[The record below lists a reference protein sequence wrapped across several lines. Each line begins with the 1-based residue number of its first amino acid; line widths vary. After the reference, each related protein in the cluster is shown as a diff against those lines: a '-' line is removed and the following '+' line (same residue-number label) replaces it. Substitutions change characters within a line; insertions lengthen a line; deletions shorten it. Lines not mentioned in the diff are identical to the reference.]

1 MKQDFNRGD
10 RLSRQIVKVLS
21 EVLVRDTND
30 KRLRMVNITRCE
42 VSSDLAYA
50 TVYYVPL
57 MPEMVLSEPLK
68 QAQGFLRSSLASKL
82 SLRYTPELRFM
93 LDERIEKTRRIEQ
106 LLKESAELDK
116 PHVPDED
123 VEDE

>member
-21 EVLVRDTND
+21 EVLVRETQD

-42 VSSDLAYA
+42 LSPDLAYA

-57 MPEMVLSEPLK
+57 LPDMVLADPLK
-68 QAQGFLRSSLASKL
+68 QALGFLRSSLAARL
-82 SLRYTPELRFM
+82 SLRYTPELKFV
-93 LDERIEKTRRIEQ
+93 LDERIAKTRRIEE
-106 LLKESAELDK
+106 LLKQSAELDK
-116 PHVPDED
+116 PDSIDKPKDE
-123 VEDE
+123 